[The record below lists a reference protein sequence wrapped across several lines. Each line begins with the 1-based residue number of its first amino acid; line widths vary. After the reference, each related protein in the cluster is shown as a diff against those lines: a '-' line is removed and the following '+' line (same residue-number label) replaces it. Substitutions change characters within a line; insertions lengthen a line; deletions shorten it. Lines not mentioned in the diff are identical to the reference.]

1 MLRTFFKSKI
11 HRAVITQAE
20 LHYEGSCT
28 IDLDLMDAA
37 GLLSYEQ
44 IAIVNINNG
53 ERFETYVIP
62 GERGSKT
69 ICLNGAAARKGQP
82 GDRVIIISYALL
94 REDEIEGF
102 EPTIILVDET
112 NSIVEKSHAV
122 EAHRIVPGS
131 SAS

>member
-37 GLLSYEQ
+37 GLLPYEQ

-62 GERGSKT
+62 GERGSKS

-82 GDRVIIISYALL
+82 GDRVIIISYAQLSQ
-94 REDEIEGF
+94 EEIPGF
-102 EPTIILVDET
+102 KPTIILVDET
-112 NSIVEKSHAV
+112 NSIIEKSHAV
-122 EAHRIVPGS
+122 EANRVV

>member
-37 GLLSYEQ
+37 GLLPYEQ

-62 GERGSKT
+62 GDRGSKS

-82 GDRVIIISYALL
+82 GDRVIIISYAQLSQ
-94 REDEIEGF
+94 DEIPGF
-102 EPTIILVDET
+102 KPTVILVDET
-112 NSIVEKSHAV
+112 NSIIEKSHAV
-122 EAHRIVPGS
+122 EANRVV

>member
-37 GLLSYEQ
+37 GLLPYEQ
-44 IAIVNINNG
+44 IAVVNINNG

-62 GERGSKT
+62 GARGSKT

-82 GDRVIIISYALL
+82 GDRVIIISYAQLS
-94 REDEIEGF
+94 EEEIAGF
-102 EPTIILVDET
+102 RPTIILVDET
-112 NSIVEKSHAV
+112 NSITATSHTVEP
-122 EAHRIVPGS
+122 HRMVA
-131 SAS
+131 AS